1 MAKPELTLV
10 EGLPL
15 LRAELSAHGFEAASI
30 ARRYGLDP
38 WRLPYE
44 LLFLEEEPATDAE
57 EPFALHL
64 VRLFVLGL
72 PIPRWRFE
80 QELSARAR
88 EAALS
93 SGLVRPDG
101 EEVASPFV
109 LLPWT
114 DFLLTCDRE
123 YGGWDTVNV
132 PNDSSLGVAER
143 VAPSAGEPSEVA
155 VDLGTG
161 CGVVA
166 LQASRFY
173 RRVFA
178 VDANPRAVGFA
189 RFNASLN
196 GVAMECRVGEEI
208 GAPGVRVALPE
219 EPVDLITFVMPLL
232 YPELCPGVLEV
243 LFASSSHGDGI
254 ARALYA
260 ALPRLLAPRGRAVL
274 WHQVIAREVEA
285 WFGELGRALSIEA
298 WRFRVDPRLPYYFV
312 RSVVTRGRGVELRA
326 GDEGAPSPGTRDAV
340 NPVTLPAEVVAYA
353 LSQLDLSER
362 EKAVLRHVASGY
374 SFKTIARRQQIPA
387 KTAETQLASVLRKLA
402 AKPGVDPL

>member
-38 WRLPYE
+38 WLLPYE

-57 EPFALHL
+57 EPFVLHL

-72 PIPRWRFE
+72 PIPRRRFE

-93 SGLVRPDG
+93 SGLVRTQG

-208 GAPGVRVALPE
+208 GG
-219 EPVDLITFVMPLL
+219 
-232 YPELCPGVLEV
+232 PGVLEV

-298 WRFRVDPRLPYYFV
+298 WRFRVDPQLPYYFV

-340 NPVTLPAEVVAYA
+340 NPVTLPPEVVAYA

-402 AKPGVDPL
+402 AKPGVDPR